1 MSPPI
6 FIKPQVEHATCII
19 GLPLT
24 RLKST
29 ALSLKLRRVP
39 NSMMY
44 FSFEVVIISALTLK
58 FVLPQNEKRKDR
70 ELTERIN
77 RIKKEKDES
86 MRGVDI
92 RTWKPNE

>member
-1 MSPPI
+1 M
-6 FIKPQVEHATCII
+6 I

-24 RLKST
+24 KLKLT
-29 ALSLKLRRVP
+29 ASSLKLRRVP
-39 NSMMY
+39 SSMMY
-44 FSFEVVIISALTLK
+44 FSSKVVMISALTLK
-58 FVLPQNEKRKDR
+58 SILPQNEKRKDK

-92 RTWKPNE
+92 RTWKPVG

>member
-1 MSPPI
+1 M
-6 FIKPQVEHATCII
+6 T

-24 RLKST
+24 RLKLT
-29 ALSLKLRRVP
+29 ASSLKLRRVP

-44 FSFEVVIISALTLK
+44 FSSEVVIISALTLK
-58 FVLPQNEKRKDR
+58 SIQSQNEKRKDK

-92 RTWKPNE
+92 RTWKPND

>member
-1 MSPPI
+1 
-6 FIKPQVEHATCII
+6 
-19 GLPLT
+19 
-24 RLKST
+24 
-29 ALSLKLRRVP
+29 
-39 NSMMY
+39 MMY

-86 MRGVDI
+86 MRGVGI